1 MVSGRSRNLRL
12 LLCEFSPRFN
22 AMPAASNK
30 SPLNEGLEVRDG
42 DAQAQS
48 AFWFNMMHR
57 MHNTYPSLDMQTPY
71 PFTEDGWDKPSR
83 VRMAMTTVKSVI
95 LGWPELV

>member
-1 MVSGRSRNLRL
+1 
-12 LLCEFSPRFN
+12 
-22 AMPAASNK
+22 MPAASNK

-42 DAQAQS
+42 ERANPNLP
-48 AFWFNMMHR
+48 FRFNMMHR
-57 MHNTYPSLDMQTPY
+57 MHDTYPWLDMQTPY